1 MKDGISKTGDKEKEN
16 QYGNMVIHM
25 KVNGNKMI
33 DMAMVFFNLKVVKD
47 TLEISNKTNLMV
59 MVFVSRQMVLCIK
72 VNGNMANKQEQ
83 KLVINQM
90 VVLIRTFG
98 LKVECCTK

>member
-1 MKDGISKTGDKEKEN
+1 
-16 QYGNMVIHM
+16 MVIHM

-72 VNGNMANKQEQ
+72 VNGNMANKQE
-83 KLVINQM
+83 
-90 VVLIRTFG
+90 
-98 LKVECCTK
+98 